1 MKRDALAQLS
11 AGNAMNVMGTKP
23 AWFPEAAFDVCGELA
38 FDGAIAAHDNNAK
51 LQY

>member
-1 MKRDALAQLS
+1 MKRYSRTQFS
-11 AGNAMNVMGTKP
+11 ASNAMNVMGTKP